1 MLVNTNKMISVT
13 QLQKELTKKL
23 WDVSETKEPLF
34 VLRNSDVA
42 AVIVSSEEY
51 MALKELEEVLEHFEI
66 YEMLQKR
73 MKKHDPAQIV
83 TLEEIRERYG
93 L

>member
-1 MLVNTNKMISVT
+1 
-13 QLQKELTKKL
+13 
-23 WDVSETKEPLF
+23 
-34 VLRNSDVA
+34 
-42 AVIVSSEEY
+42 